1 MPYAVSVDSSKVNTN
16 IEMGYHLNMFMNHDA
31 DMMKNGIYGYTF
43 SIDINKIV
51 YEDKTTLELK
61 KELD

>member
-1 MPYAVSVDSSKVNTN
+1 MPYAVSIDSSKVNTN
-16 IEMGYHLNMFMNHDA
+16 IEMGYHLNMFMSHDA
-31 DMMKNGIYGYTF
+31 DMMKNGISGYTF